1 MPPKLRPEVP
11 KEDSPPS
18 PTDVRVNETR
28 EQSGSIDDSPL
39 NSIALSK
46 PIVPQGRRRP
56 SQVANLISHIPAEN
70 RLTTKDFE
78 AVSRE
83 DSSFSSGKRSH
94 DNAFSEADLSPTEKW
109 LLSKLTL
116 MEKDLMNRIASLES
130 ENIALR
136 TALAQAKISIPDTD
150 PVPDFTSYFILPTAM
165 SLTKKPAPLP
175 GKNESEGLND
185 ETVNQQEHTSSRKLA
200 TISETGSPN
209 TSSRRLPPV
218 PEVASS
224 PKFMPR
230 RTSSDFSSSPVT
242 ASPTANRKV
251 PVPPQRTSSAS
262 LAPVTPLESE
272 LPPSF
277 TSKIDRN
284 QTDEII
290 NIEGLPESHDEPPEP
305 QSNHS
310 KENEV
315 LDIDDAIGTNN
326 YHTEDDDSALDD
338 LL

>member
-1 MPPKLRPEVP
+1 MPPKLRPEVA

-18 PTDVRVNETR
+18 PTDVRATETR
-28 EQSGSIDDSPL
+28 EQSDSLDDSPL

-56 SQVANLISHIPAEN
+56 SQVANLISYIPAEN

-78 AVSRE
+78 AVSSE

-136 TALAQAKISIPDTD
+136 KALVQAKISIPGTD
-150 PVPDFTSYFILPTAM
+150 PVPDFTSYFILPTAV

-175 GKNESEGLND
+175 GKDEPEGLND
-185 ETVNQQEHTSSRKLA
+185 ETMKEHTSSRKLA

-218 PEVASS
+218 PEAANS

-277 TSKIDRN
+277 TSKIERN
-284 QTDEII
+284 QADEIT
-290 NIEGLPESHDEPPEP
+290 NIDGLSESHDEHPEP
-305 QSNHS
+305 QTNHS
-310 KENEV
+310 KECEV
-315 LDIDDAIGTNN
+315 LDIDGAIGTSN
-326 YHTEDDDSALDD
+326 YHTEDDDSELDE